1 MSTRYMIDCGCGRPE
16 WPFIPVAVMCGSA
29 RTIGVARLGSNLPG
43 IRLTGC
49 RVRIINVDGESMV
62 KTCALD
68 RGIWVAT
75 FPASHFQ
82 HYGTVKNGV
91 AVFADGIDETGAP
104 TTWIE
109 RVGDLKVEP
118 IDADSVPGGET
129 VVPPADVYHKSE
141 VIDGVQHYKREVL
154 VYSERQHAWG
164 ADYVGDY
171 VFVGGA
177 FIEFNGN
184 QNEEDGE

>member
-1 MSTRYMIDCGCGRPE
+1 MIARYLISCDCARPD
-16 WPFIPVAVMCGSA
+16 WPFIPVGVVCGSA
-29 RTIGVARLGSNLPG
+29 RTIGVVGLKSRCGVKVM
-43 IRLTGC
+43 GC
-49 RVRIINVDGESMV
+49 RIRVTNADGEPMV

-91 AVFADGIDETGAP
+91 AVFADGVDETGAP